1 MSEVKRQVYVISD
14 LHIGGAYGDP
24 ADAEDRGFRI
34 NTHVAHLAAF
44 VRSLAAKPP
53 DSPTIELVIAGDF
66 VDFLAER
73 EETAPHWQAFVADP
87 AQALSKLNAMI
98 DRDRVLF
105 DAFGEYLAAGH
116 RLVVLLGNHDI
127 ELSFPTVRARLAEAL
142 GAGRGSDYL
151 FTYDG
156 EAYRAGDALIEH
168 GNRYDGFNVVNM
180 NDLRQVRSM
189 QSRGQIVP
197 DKWDFEAPPG
207 SFMVAE
213 VINPI
218 KESYRFID
226 LLKPET
232 GAVVPI
238 LLALEPSYRGVVAKA
253 AKNAMRASKFKTDTP
268 ALPSLGG
275 DISSGTSV
283 DSLSALGGD
292 ISAAPSA
299 ASSASAD
306 PELEAVL
313 RDALG
318 ADPKQFMKQ
327 LEADAGEPDPL
338 AALGGDIS
346 AMDSIKQGIGLA
358 KLLLSPGD
366 GRVEARLPALLA
378 ALRALQEDNTFDPS
392 VETRPEYLDAAKEL
406 ATGDVRHVVFGHT
419 HIARKVD
426 LGGGRSYLNSGTWAD
441 LIVFPKEIVSGTDAE
456 ALPKLREF
464 VADLKESRLAR
475 WLAFIPT
482 YVRLDINDAGRVIAT
497 DVTTYEAGGV
507 T

>member
-1 MSEVKRQVYVISD
+1 MTQLKRQIYVISD

-24 ADAEDRGFRI
+24 SDAEDRGFRI
-34 NTHVAHLAAF
+34 NTHVDQLAAF
-44 VRSLAAKPP
+44 VRSLAVKPSGDP
-53 DSPTIELVIAGDF
+53 AIELVIAGDF

-73 EETAPHWQAFVADP
+73 EESAPHWQPFVADP
-87 AQALSKLNAMI
+87 AKALAKLNAMVE
-98 DRDRVLF
+98 RDRVLF

-127 ELSFPTVRARLAEAL
+127 ELSFPTVRERLAEAL
-142 GAGRGSDYL
+142 GAGPGTDYL

-156 EAYRAGDALIEH
+156 EAYRVGDALIEH
-168 GNRYDGFNVVNM
+168 GNRYDGFNVINM

-197 DKWDFEAPPG
+197 DKWEFEAPPG

-238 LLALEPSYRGVVAKA
+238 LLALEPSYRSIVAKA
-253 AKNAMRASKFKTDTP
+253 AKNAIRASKFKTDSP
-268 ALPSLGG
+268 AQPSMGGDISSGSSIDDLDALGG
-275 DISSGTSV
+275 DISS
-283 DSLSALGGD
+283 
-292 ISAAPSA
+292 P
-299 ASSASAD
+299 SSAVASTAD
-306 PELEAVL
+306 PELEEVL

-318 ADPKQFMKQ
+318 ADPAEFMRQ
-327 LEADAGEPDPL
+327 LEPDTGEPDPL
-338 AALGGDIS
+338 DALGGDIS
-346 AMDSIKQGIGLA
+346 AMDTLKQGLGLA

-366 GRVEARLPALLA
+366 GRLEARLPALLA

-392 VETRPEYLDAAKEL
+392 IETRLEYLDAAKEL
-406 ATGDVRHVVFGHT
+406 AAGDVRHVVFGHT

-426 LGGGRSYLNSGTWAD
+426 LGDGRSYLNSGTWAD
-441 LIVFPKEIVSGTDAE
+441 LIIFPKEIVSGTNEE

-464 VADLKESRLAR
+464 VADLKESRLSR
-475 WLAFIPT
+475 WINFIPT
-482 YVRLDINDAGRVIAT
+482 YVRLDIDDSSRVVST
-497 DVTTYEAGGV
+497 EVTHYKAEGAA
-507 T
+507 